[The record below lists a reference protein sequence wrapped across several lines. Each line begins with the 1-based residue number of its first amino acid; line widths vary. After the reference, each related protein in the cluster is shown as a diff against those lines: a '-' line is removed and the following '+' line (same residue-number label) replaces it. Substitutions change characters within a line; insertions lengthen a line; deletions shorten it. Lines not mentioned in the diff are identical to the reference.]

1 MKTNTAFVQG
11 QRHFLRGEYGRSIM
25 GFGGALEAGMDAAQV
40 HVPLGLAYFKNRNF
54 AEAVT
59 EFSHGLH
66 LAPDN
71 AQLYFLRGM
80 ARFNLGELAPALAD
94 LTAAIDRNPHRGQFF
109 VARSLVQ
116 QALGREVAADADLQ
130 SAVVLADVEV
140 ESFIREY
147 CLTAILAG
155 LAMSLFDVEQSAW
168 GRDLRQGRD
177 RHRSH

>member
-1 MKTNTAFVQG
+1 
-11 QRHFLRGEYGRSIM
+11 M

-54 AEAVT
+54 AEAVA
-59 EFSHGLH
+59 EFSHALH

-94 LTAAIDRNPHRGQFF
+94 FNRAIDRNPNRGQVF

-116 QALGREVAADADLQ
+116 RALGCEVAADADLQ
-130 SAVVLADVEV
+130 TAVALADVEV
-140 ESFIREY
+140 ELFIREY
-147 CLTAILAG
+147 CLTANLTG
-155 LAMSLFDVEQSAW
+155 LAQSLFDVEQSSW
-168 GRDLRQGRD
+168 GRDRWER
-177 RHRSH
+177 RARSRSH